1 MLHDIK
7 LLSQN
12 GTNISFQKK
21 NNPVEKD
28 YLNSSLWEFYKN
40 FDDNQNNILENK
52 EIEKI
57 KELLLNAAGEDKILD
72 DKELDRISKQ
82 YGIPKDIVKKSI
94 ITLSAD
100 TIADDIQ
107 SNLQPGMLKRK
118 DMDAAADLIHNKI
131 NKNNVTEIWDRYQ
144 LSSDI
149 KNSLFNLVLVS
160 DTSLSTDILK
170 NYPLDEAAKLLK
182 KLVSDMAARA
192 QDAGVD
198 VKDLI
203 QNYNTALKN
212 NDKKTMDLAVR
223 ELGARL
229 TYDNKLSV
237 LIKSHV
243 QKIKQADITETN
255 RIEAEYSALNAGL
268 QPTDDIVGDN
278 VLGNTKTKANTKEA
292 KVVLDILNKLMSESS
307 FKERV
312 DACIKKENNCFGIYF
327 PNINRSYC
335 TTENGLITSGLL
347 EEGVVGDGDMSAL
360 VASIMRQMQIDNIKT
375 SNPQEVEK
383 YIKELFTPKLTGR
396 FRPIGK

>member
-212 NDKKTMDLAVR
+212 NDKK
-223 ELGARL
+223 
-229 TYDNKLSV
+229 
-237 LIKSHV
+237 
-243 QKIKQADITETN
+243 
-255 RIEAEYSALNAGL
+255 
-268 QPTDDIVGDN
+268 VG
-278 VLGNTKTKANTKEA
+278 
-292 KVVLDILNKLMSESS
+292 
-307 FKERV
+307 F
-312 DACIKKENNCFGIYF
+312 Y
-327 PNINRSYC
+327 
-335 TTENGLITSGLL
+335 
-347 EEGVVGDGDMSAL
+347 
-360 VASIMRQMQIDNIKT
+360 
-375 SNPQEVEK
+375 
-383 YIKELFTPKLTGR
+383 
-396 FRPIGK
+396 